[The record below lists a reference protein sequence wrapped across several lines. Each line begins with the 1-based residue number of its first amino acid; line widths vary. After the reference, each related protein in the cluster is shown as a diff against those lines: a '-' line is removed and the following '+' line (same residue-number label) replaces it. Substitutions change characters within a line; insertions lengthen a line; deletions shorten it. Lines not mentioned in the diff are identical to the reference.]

1 MEVFFYFS
9 PAKSFRMRV
18 LLLFLILFSS
28 VAKAQYVVV
37 LDSIANEPIP
47 LVSVYDGKTGVIT
60 NSDGSFYWHKP
71 QADSITLSCLGYAR
85 KRVATAQIKDTLY
98 MLPKAVELLPVM
110 VSNRRLSAEE
120 IIDSLKANTHKNVDF
135 GLSASEVYLHYTDMD
150 EIQKMDIEI
159 KKSTIPEL
167 DQNFVDEILEH
178 VPKKE
183 VDESFSKS
191 KWLRDS
197 GGLKQHKLQVLQAA
211 KLRDSLNDSYF
222 DSMEKT
228 IGDILKK
235 RVKKDSYFKV
245 KSGPLIS
252 VKMDNPSQE
261 VDSVE
266 QEKRKLT
273 PKLFAA
279 NQLGT
284 LQGLATKTLFA
295 EKDWVLPFLASPNKY
310 RFSNE
315 GIVYDLS
322 VPVYKIRF
330 SSRKKKDYSGYLWVD
345 VEDFGVHKIVYQ
357 SNKHESRLKLFG
369 LFHEERLNNRT
380 YTFVK
385 NHKGKYTLY
394 HIYEEYQQ
402 QNGIKRPFKI
412 IEKNKVVKGR
422 NRQNVLAMD
431 VNIAVKE
438 IYQKRIYF
446 NAFTPISK
454 QEFDAFVLEH
464 TILPKELYSKTEVK
478 KHIPG
483 LHVEK

>member
-1 MEVFFYFS
+1 
-9 PAKSFRMRV
+9 MRV

-37 LDSIANEPIP
+37 LDSISNAPMS

-60 NSDGSFYWHKP
+60 NSDGTFYWHKP
-71 QADSITLSCLGYAR
+71 QTDSITLSCLGYAR

-98 MLPKAVELLPVM
+98 MLPKAVELLPVV
-110 VSNRRLSAEE
+110 VSNRKLSAEE

-150 EIQKMDIEI
+150 EVQKMDIEI

-178 VPKKE
+178 VPKS
-183 VDESFSKS
+183 DRDDSFSKS

-211 KLRDSLNDSYF
+211 KLRDSLKDSYF

-252 VKMDNPSQE
+252 VKMDNPAKE
-261 VDSVE
+261 VDTIE
-266 QEKRKLT
+266 QEKKALT
-273 PKLFAA
+273 PKKYAA

-284 LQGLATKTLFA
+284 LQRLATKTLFA
-295 EKDWVLPFLASPNKY
+295 EKDWVLPFLATPNKY

-322 VPVYKIRF
+322 VPVYKIPE
-330 SSRKKKDYSGYLWVD
+330 RKKT
-345 VEDFGVHKIVYQ
+345 IAA
-357 SNKHESRLKLFG
+357 
-369 LFHEERLNNRT
+369 
-380 YTFVK
+380 TFWW
-385 NHKGKYTLY
+385 
-394 HIYEEYQQ
+394 
-402 QNGIKRPFKI
+402 
-412 IEKNKVVKGR
+412 
-422 NRQNVLAMD
+422 M
-431 VNIAVKE
+431 
-438 IYQKRIYF
+438 
-446 NAFTPISK
+446 
-454 QEFDAFVLEH
+454 
-464 TILPKELYSKTEVK
+464 
-478 KHIPG
+478 
-483 LHVEK
+483 